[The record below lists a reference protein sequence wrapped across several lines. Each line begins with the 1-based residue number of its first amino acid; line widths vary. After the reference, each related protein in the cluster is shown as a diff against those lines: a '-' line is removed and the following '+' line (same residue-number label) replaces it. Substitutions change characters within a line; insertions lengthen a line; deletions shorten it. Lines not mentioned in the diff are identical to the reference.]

1 MANDSTQTDA
11 TDPPDN
17 RKSNTPPIDK
27 YVYPNPSHVIA
38 IGASAGGLEALETLF
53 DALPD
58 ELGCAFVVVQHLSP
72 DFKSMMDEL
81 LKKHTNM
88 PTHQA
93 TEGETLLA
101 NTVYLIPAG
110 KLMRVTDGKI
120 YLSELPP
127 DNRINLPINEFFRTL
142 AEDAQNRA
150 VGIILSGTG
159 SDGCRGIQAMKE
171 AGAMV
176 IAQDPEEAQFN
187 GMPQNAINT
196 GSVDFVLKV
205 ADMPQYIKN
214 FISHP
219 LTDTTTDKFKY
230 HLSQNTSLLEQI
242 LKIIQKQ
249 TDLDF
254 KAYKES
260 TVSRRIEHR
269 MSINNKLSLQEYWEY
284 LQENEN
290 EIELVKQDLLIGVT
304 QFFRDGELWDKVREE
319 VVRPLIVESSP
330 KEPIRIWSTGCSTGE
345 EAYTIAMIFDSTIKE
360 LGLERTVKVFASDI
374 DQTAV
379 AYAAT
384 GIYPAGISNEVPSA
398 FLDRYFHVLADGN
411 YQVTKELRSL
421 VVLATHNVIQDPPFS
436 NMDFVSCRNMLI
448 YLQTPAQQ
456 KALAFFH
463 FALKKNAYMI
473 LGSAESPGNFSN
485 YFDTIDSK
493 YRIYQKTQ
501 DLRIPVS
508 SITTQG
514 IRRGGFVPKTIP
526 QYIDRA
532 NKRNTKPRNRLIG
545 SRVLQDRY
553 VPPTFIIDTKLQ
565 LIYSYGDTSIF
576 TTKLKPGEVTND
588 IADILVADVTSHVLS
603 AAHQVL
609 REDKGLVMQHVIHET
624 AEDGKHVSYS
634 LNCFSFTEED
644 EIEKYIA
651 ISFVP
656 EYATNH
662 DISDIVYTPE
672 EQTEQRILDLDA
684 SLVECQRMYREAL
697 EDLDTTSEE
706 LQSSNEELMAANE
719 ELQSTNEELQ
729 SVNEELYTVNSE
741 YQQKIIELTD
751 TNNDLENLLTATEL
765 AVLFLD
771 SELRIR
777 RYTRPLTHFLN
788 IMDFDLNRPF
798 MDLSLKFDF
807 DGLHELINSV
817 NNGASPIH
825 KVVDVGN
832 AAQIEI
838 SISPYTIGKNN
849 NGVVVSM
856 RELK

>member
-1 MANDSTQTDA
+1 MIENSSMEHT
-11 TDPPDN
+11 
-17 RKSNTPPIDK
+17 
-27 YVYPNPSHVIA
+27 PSHIVA
-38 IGASAGGLEALETLF
+38 IGASAGGLEALECLF

-58 ELGCAFVVVQHLSP
+58 ELGCAYVVVQHLSP

-81 LKKHTNM
+81 LKKHTNL

-93 TEGETLLA
+93 TEGETLVA

-142 AEDAQNRA
+142 AEDSQNKA

-171 AGAMV
+171 VGAMV

-205 ADMPQYIKN
+205 SDMPKYIKN

-219 LTDTTTDKFKY
+219 LTATTTDKFKF
-230 HLSQNTSLLEQI
+230 HLSQNTGLLEQI
-242 LKIIQKQ
+242 LKLIHQQ

-284 LQENEN
+284 LQENEK

-304 QFFRDGELWDKVREE
+304 QFFRDKELWDKVKEE
-319 VVRPLIVESSP
+319 VVKPLVLESTP
-330 KEPIRIWSTGCSTGE
+330 KDPIRVWCTGCSTGE
-345 EAYTIAMIFDSTIKE
+345 EAYTIAMLFDSTFKE
-360 LGLERTVKVFASDI
+360 LGLERQIKVFASDI

-379 AYAAT
+379 AYAAV
-384 GIYPAGISNEVPSA
+384 GIYPTGISNEVPSKY
-398 FLDRYFHVLADGN
+398 LSNYFHTLSDGN

-436 NMDFVSCRNMLI
+436 NMDLVSCRNTLI
-448 YLQTPAQQ
+448 YLQTPSQQ
-456 KALAFFH
+456 KAMAFFH
-463 FALKKNAYMI
+463 FALKKNGYMV

-485 YFDTIDSK
+485 YFHTIDSK
-493 YRIYQKTQ
+493 LRIYQKTQ

-514 IRRGGFVPKTIP
+514 IRRGGYEPRTIP
-526 QYIDRA
+526 HYIERI
-532 NKRNTKPRNRLIG
+532 NKRTIKPRNRLIG
-545 SRVLQDRY
+545 IKSLQERY
-553 VPPTFIIDTKLQ
+553 IPPTFIIDSKLQ
-565 LIYSYGDTSIF
+565 LIYSYGDTSLF
-576 TTKLKPGEVTND
+576 TTKLKPGEVTKD
-588 IADILVADVTSHVLS
+588 VADILIPELTSHVLS
-603 AAHQVL
+603 AAHQVI
-609 REDKGLVMQHVIHET
+609 REDKGVLMESVVSET
-624 AEDGKHVSYS
+624 DSEGNIKSYG
-634 LNCFSFTEED
+634 LNCYSFTEDD
-644 EIEKYIA
+644 EVEKYIA
-651 ISFVP
+651 ISFIEENFGSKVD
-656 EYATNH
+656 T
-662 DISDIVYTPE
+662 DVVYTPE
-672 EQTEQRILDLDA
+672 EQTEQRILELDT

-741 YQQKIIELTD
+741 YQQKIVELTE

-777 RYTRPLTHFLN
+777 RYTRPLTNFLN

-807 DGLHELINSV
+807 DGLHELISEV
-817 NNGASPIH
+817 NDGGNPIH
-825 KVVDVGN
+825 KVMETKDN
-832 AAQIEI
+832 LHIEI

-849 NGVVVSM
+849 NGVVVSL
-856 RELK
+856 REVK

>member
-1 MANDSTQTDA
+1 MINDDYPVNDS
-11 TDPPDN
+11 
-17 RKSNTPPIDK
+17 
-27 YVYPNPSHVIA
+27 PSHIVA
-38 IGASAGGLEALETLF
+38 IGASAGGLEALEILF

-58 ELGCAFVVVQHLSP
+58 DLGCSYVLVQHLSP

-142 AEDAQNRA
+142 AEDSQNKA

-171 AGAMV
+171 AGSMV
-176 IAQDPEEAQFN
+176 ISQDPEEAQFN

-205 ADMPQYIKN
+205 AEMPGYIKN

-219 LTDTTTDKFKY
+219 LTATTTDQFKF
-230 HLSQNTSLLEQI
+230 HLSQNTGLLEQI
-242 LKIIQKQ
+242 LKLIQKQ

-304 QFFRDGELWDKVREE
+304 QFFRDPELWEKLRVE
-319 VVRPLIVESSP
+319 VIKPLVLEATP
-330 KEPIRIWSTGCSTGE
+330 KDPIRVWTTGCSTGE
-345 EAYTIAMIFDSTIKE
+345 EAYTIAMLFDSTIKE
-360 LGLERTVKVFASDI
+360 LGLERQVKVFASDI

-379 AYAAT
+379 AYAAN
-384 GIYPAGISNEVPSA
+384 GIYPTGISNEVPSNY
-398 FLDRYFHVLADGN
+398 LSNYFYTLADGN

-436 NMDFVSCRNMLI
+436 NMDLVSCRNCLI

-463 FALKKNAYMI
+463 FALKKNGYMV

-485 YFDTIDSK
+485 YFHTIDSK
-493 YRIYQKTQ
+493 LRIYQKTQ

-508 SITTQG
+508 SITSQG
-514 IRRGGFVPKTIP
+514 IRRGGYEPKTIP
-526 QYIDRA
+526 QYIERI
-532 NKRNTKPRNRLIG
+532 NKRTVKPRNRLIG
-545 SRVLQDRY
+545 IKTLQERFL
-553 VPPTFIIDTKLQ
+553 PPTFIIDSKLQ
-565 LIYSYGDTSIF
+565 LIYSYGDTSF
-576 TTKLKPGEVTND
+576 LTTKLKAGEVTND
-588 IADILVADVTSHVLS
+588 IADILVPELTSHVLS
-603 AAHQVL
+603 AAHQVI
-609 REDKGLVMQHVIHET
+609 RENNGILMESVFNQTDTNGELK
-624 AEDGKHVSYS
+624 SYS
-634 LNCFSFTEED
+634 LNCFSFNEED
-644 EIEKYIA
+644 EAEKYIA
-651 ISFVP
+651 ISFV
-656 EYATNH
+656 ENASSKVLTG
-662 DISDIVYTPE
+662 DLVYTPE
-672 EQTEQRILDLDA
+672 EQTQQRILELDS

-741 YQQKIIELTD
+741 YQQKIVELTD

-777 RYTRPLTHFLN
+777 RYTRPLTNFLN

-807 DGLHELINSV
+807 DGLHQLIHSV
-817 NNGASPIH
+817 NDGGGPVHEVIDISEES
-825 KVVDVGN
+825 
-832 AAQIEI
+832 QIEI
-838 SISPYTIGKNN
+838 SISPYTIGKDN

>member
-1 MANDSTQTDA
+1 MQDDKRAGST
-11 TDPPDN
+11 
-17 RKSNTPPIDK
+17 
-27 YVYPNPSHVIA
+27 PSHIVA
-38 IGASAGGLEALETLF
+38 IGASAGGLEALESLF

-58 ELGCAFVVVQHLSP
+58 DLGCAFVVVQHLSP

-93 TEGETLLA
+93 TEGETLVA
-101 NTVYLIPAG
+101 DTVYLIPAG

-142 AEDAQNRA
+142 AEDSQNKA

-159 SDGCRGIQAMKE
+159 SDGCRGIQALKE

-176 IAQDPEEAQFN
+176 IAQDPEESQFN

-205 ADMPQYIKN
+205 TEMPKYIKN

-219 LTDTTTDKFKY
+219 LTATTTDKFKF
-230 HLSQNTSLLEQI
+230 HLSQNTGILEQI
-242 LKIIQKQ
+242 LKLIQKQ

-260 TVSRRIEHR
+260 TVARRIEHR

-304 QFFRDGELWDKVREE
+304 QFFRDKELWDKVKDD
-319 VVRPLIVESSP
+319 VVKPLVLESTP
-330 KEPIRIWSTGCSTGE
+330 KDPIRVWCTGCSTGE
-345 EAYTIAMIFDSTIKE
+345 EAYTIAMLFDSTIRE
-360 LGLERTVKVFASDI
+360 LGLERQIKVFASDI
-374 DQTAV
+374 DQSAV

-384 GIYPAGISNEVPSA
+384 GIYPTGISNEVPSKY
-398 FLDRYFHVLADGN
+398 LSTYFHTLSDGN

-436 NMDFVSCRNMLI
+436 NMDLVSCRNTLI

-463 FALKKNAYMI
+463 FALKKNGYMI
-473 LGSAESPGNFSN
+473 LGGAESPGNFSN
-485 YFDTIDSK
+485 YFHTIDSK
-493 YRIYQKTQ
+493 LRVYQKTQ

-514 IRRGGFVPKTIP
+514 IRRGGYEPKTIP
-526 QYIDRA
+526 QYIERI
-532 NKRNTKPRNRLIG
+532 NKRSIKPRNRLIG
-545 SRVLQDRY
+545 IKSLQERY
-553 VPPTFIIDTKLQ
+553 IPPTFIIDSKLQ
-565 LIYSYGDTSIF
+565 LTYSYGDTSIF
-576 TTKLKPGEVTND
+576 TTKLKPGEVTKD
-588 IADILVADVTSHVLS
+588 VADILISELTSHVLS
-603 AAHQVL
+603 AAHQVI
-609 REDKGLVMQHVIHET
+609 REDKSVLMESVLT
-624 AEDGKHVSYS
+624 NKDNDGNVVSYG
-634 LNCFSFTEED
+634 LNCYTFTEDD
-644 EIEKYIA
+644 EVEKYIA
-651 ISFVP
+651 ISFIEESVVSKP
-656 EYATNH
+656 VA
-662 DISDIVYTPE
+662 DVVYTPD
-672 EQTEQRILDLDA
+672 EQTQQRILELDS

-741 YQQKIIELTD
+741 YQQKIVELTEI
-751 TNNDLENLLTATEL
+751 NNDLENLLTATEL

-771 SELRIR
+771 SDLRIR
-777 RYTRPLTHFLN
+777 RYTRPLTNFMN

-798 MDLSLKFDF
+798 MDLSLKFEFQD
-807 DGLHELINSV
+807 LHEHINSV
-817 NNGASPIH
+817 NNGGEPVH
-825 KVVDVGN
+825 QTTKNDDGRE
-832 AAQIEI
+832 IEI
-838 SISPYTIGKNN
+838 SISPYTIGQNN
-849 NGVVVSM
+849 SGVVISM